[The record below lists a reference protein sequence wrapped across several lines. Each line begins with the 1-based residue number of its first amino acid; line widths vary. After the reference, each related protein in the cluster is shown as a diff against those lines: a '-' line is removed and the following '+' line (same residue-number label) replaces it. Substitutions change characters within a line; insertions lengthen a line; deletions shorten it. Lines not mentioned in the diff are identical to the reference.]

1 MLEEEMRVRALE
13 GDSRSKVD
21 NDAVH
26 VLDLRKTYP
35 GPPAKHA
42 GLSLLLSLSL
52 SLSPC
57 LSVWLLLYMPVYAH
71 AYAHAHQFSARV
83 DYRRQTR
90 RVLRND
96 RSKRCRQDDGNQYAH
111 RVFFIIDKFPVPTA
125 STLLQENFHPY
136 LQTA

>member
-71 AYAHAHQFSARV
+71 AYAHAHQIQCA
-83 DYRRQTR
+83 
-90 RVLRND
+90 
-96 RSKRCRQDDGNQYAH
+96 G
-111 RVFFIIDKFPVPTA
+111 
-125 STLLQENFHPY
+125 
-136 LQTA
+136 